1 MSDEPGRPATQWN
14 VFTPGASLVRSA
26 TIGGAVIGFVLSTV
40 GMATAAIIDA
50 QPLSVFQLAFMAVL
64 IAGGTLQVAGVGF
77 CVGYVVARLKH
88 KKAQNADSDESA
100 G

>member
-1 MSDEPGRPATQWN
+1 MSDEPGSPAKQWN
-14 VFTPGASLVRSA
+14 VFMPGAALVRSA

-40 GMATAAIIDA
+40 GMATAAIVDG
-50 QPLSVFQLAFMAVL
+50 QPLSVLQLAFMAAL

-77 CVGYVVARLKH
+77 CVGYVVARFKH
-88 KKAQNADSDESA
+88 QKAQNADSGESA